1 MTEVYPPSARV
12 RRRADYRR
20 IQASRSRTHTRHFLV
35 VIVPSGSQRFGVTV
49 TKKIGNAVVRNR
61 VKRVLREVFRR
72 NRALFPLA
80 TDIVFIAKQ
89 GAGKLGYADV
99 VGEVSGIR
107 DSLAR
112 QRERLGP
119 APVARGGTPEASS

>member
-20 IQASRSRTHTRHFLV
+20 IQASRSRVHSRHFLV
-35 VIVPSGSQRFGVTV
+35 VILPGPGQRLGVTV

-72 NRALFPLA
+72 NRDLFPPS
-80 TDIVFIAKQ
+80 TDIVFIAKD
-89 GAGKLGYADV
+89 GAGKLGYAAALS
-99 VGEVSGIR
+99 EVSALR
-107 DSLAR
+107 ESLAK
-112 QRERLGP
+112 QRDRLGR
-119 APVARGGTPEASS
+119 VTEAEVRTTERPT

>member
-1 MTEVYPPSARV
+1 V

-35 VIVPSGSQRFGVTV
+35 VIVPSATQRLGITV

-72 NRALFPLA
+72 NRALFPPG
-80 TDIVFIAKQ
+80 TDIVFIAKH
-89 GAGKLGYADV
+89 GAGKLGYAAV
-99 VGEVSGIR
+99 LSEVNGIR

-112 QRERLGP
+112 QRDRLGP
-119 APVARGGTPEASS
+119 APEAPSATTEASS

>member
-61 VKRVLREVFRR
+61 
-72 NRALFPLA
+72 ALFPLA

-99 VGEVSGIR
+99 LGEVSGIR

-112 QRERLGP
+112 QRDRLGAAP
-119 APVARGGTPEASS
+119 AAPDARTEASS

>member
-35 VIVPSGSQRFGVTV
+35 VIVPSAVQRLGITV

-72 NRALFPLA
+72 NRALFPPA
-80 TDIVFIAKQ
+80 TDIVFIAKH

-99 VGEVSGIR
+99 LGEVSGIR

-112 QRERLGP
+112 QRDRLGP
-119 APVARGGTPEASS
+119 APEAPSATTEASS

>member
-35 VIVPSGSQRFGVTV
+35 VIVASPAQRLGITV

-72 NRALFPLA
+72 NRALFPRD
-80 TDIVFIAKQ
+80 TDVVFIAKQ
-89 GAGKLGYADV
+89 GAGELGYAEV
-99 VGEVSGIR
+99 LQEVSGIR
-107 DSLAR
+107 DALSRLR
-112 QRERLGP
+112 DRLGP
-119 APVARGGTPEASS
+119 LPAAPGARTDAS

>member
-72 NRALFPLA
+72 NR
-80 TDIVFIAKQ
+80 
-89 GAGKLGYADV
+89 
-99 VGEVSGIR
+99 
-107 DSLAR
+107 
-112 QRERLGP
+112 
-119 APVARGGTPEASS
+119 